1 MLVGHLVYH
10 FKRKYNYSSSK
21 NDEIYFEPVLVI
33 NYHLGYYEVISNGAK
48 KILKTVDVLTEDE
61 LNFQTAKLI
70 PQIPDYLK

>member
-10 FKRKYNYSSSK
+10 FKRKYNYS

-33 NYHLGYYEVISNGAK
+33 NYNLGYYEVISNGVK